1 MVRGRRPKKIPLDY
15 VKMLHEQGYSPA
27 LISWK
32 LWHEFGIDV
41 SRWTIWRRL
50 RDMGVNFATKS
61 GEVCHEKPGV
71 IQ

>member
-1 MVRGRRPKKIPLDY
+1 MARGRKPKKIPLEY

-41 SRWTIWRRL
+41 SLSLI
-50 RDMGVNFATKS
+50 
-61 GEVCHEKPGV
+61 H
-71 IQ
+71 I